1 MNLLRCCQESI
12 DGKSSSM
19 DRDFVENL
27 LVKQKVSQWIEKLL
41 SNYQKKVQ
49 KACWI
54 EYLIISVEK
63 RSPRGSIDRNL
74 LRICRE
80 AVELD
85 KKRVFQK
92 EEKYKEMNAN
102 KQTTQT

>member
-1 MNLLRCCQESI
+1 MNLSRCCQESVE
-12 DGKSSSM
+12 GKSSSM
-19 DRDFVENL
+19 DQDSVENL
-27 LVKQKVSQWIEKLL
+27 SVRQKVSRWIEKL
-41 SNYQKKVQ
+41 SSSYRKKFQ
-49 KACWI
+49 KARWI
-54 EYLIISVEK
+54 KIVITSVEK
-63 RSPRGSIDRNL
+63 SIKRGSIDENL